1 MALNPHLKE
10 LVDNGEIGFED
21 VFELYAVLC
30 VYHVTDIVNDMIAD
44 EGITE
49 LIQNGMSLTVEDL
62 TEQAVDWGHVMVP
75 EMLADVTEGPNKPAE
90 SWLQYTIRRKI
101 EQHVEEVKSFQI
113 KVV

>member
-30 VYHVTDIVNDMIAD
+30 VNHVTDTVNDMIAD
-44 EGITE
+44 EGIDE
-49 LIQNGMSLTVEDL
+49 LVKGGMSFTAEAMTGD
-62 TEQAVDWGHVMVP
+62 AIDWGHYVVP
-75 EMLADVTEGPNKPAE
+75 QMLADMTEDPKKPTE
-90 SWLQYTIRRKI
+90 SLLQYTIRRKI

>member
-30 VYHVTDIVNDMIAD
+30 VNQVTDTVNDMIAD
-44 EGITE
+44 EGIDE
-49 LIQNGMSLTVEDL
+49 LVKSGMSFTAEGMTD
-62 TEQAVDWGHVMVP
+62 QAIDWGHDVVP
-75 EMLADVTEGPNKPAE
+75 EMLADVTEGPKKPAE
-90 SWLQYTIRRKI
+90 SWLQYMIRRKI
-101 EQHVEEVKSFQI
+101 EEHVEEVKSFQI